1 LNDTMP
7 GRYRKPQ
14 AEAAWADQQRFLHEV
29 LDGRRDASTVTWRFE
44 GVIRA
49 DYDFSKNVRLE

>member
-1 LNDTMP
+1 MP

-14 AEAAWADQQRFLHEV
+14 ADAAWGAQQAFLKDV
-29 LDGRRDASTVTWRFE
+29 FAGRWPKNQVRWRFE
-44 GVIRA
+44 SEFGT